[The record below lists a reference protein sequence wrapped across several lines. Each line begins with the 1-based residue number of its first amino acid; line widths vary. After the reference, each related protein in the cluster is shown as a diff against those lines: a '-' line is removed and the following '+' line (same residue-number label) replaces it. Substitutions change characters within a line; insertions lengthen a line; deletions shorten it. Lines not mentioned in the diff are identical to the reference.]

1 MAVHINEVHTDIRPA
16 GGDSSESSAGAPEGG
31 GRTADDHWLES
42 HGRARWLEAR
52 TAASGYE
59 D

>member
-16 GGDSSESSAGAPEGG
+16 GTDAGDSAPSPSNGH
-31 GRTADDHWLES
+31 GRTTDDSWLES
-42 HGRARWLEAR
+42 RGRTRWLEAR
-52 TAASGYE
+52 TSSYGYE

>member
-16 GGDSSESSAGAPEGG
+16 EGSSTESSAGAPEGG
-31 GRTADDHWLES
+31 GRTVDDRWLES
-42 HGRARWLEAR
+42 RGRTRWLEAR
-52 TAASGYE
+52 TTAHGYE